1 MNYDTI
7 FPPQRAEREKK
18 SGVACTSVDRKI
30 PNLCKKSHHHHHFG
44 GGMGSRTWCSLLL
57 THELIVIYGQTMVKR
72 KTHTHGERRLLKHR
86 IHSQK
91 GWKRNQKKLCS
102 LINHTVLGTR

>member
-1 MNYDTI
+1 MSDYDTI

-57 THELIVIYGQTMVKR
+57 THELIVIYGQTLYHVEEERNTRMLGYVCMCVQEV
-72 KTHTHGERRLLKHR
+72 TFALHTH
-86 IHSQK
+86 
-91 GWKRNQKKLCS
+91 
-102 LINHTVLGTR
+102 VLTNVT

>member
-1 MNYDTI
+1 MLNYDTI

-91 GWKRNQKKLCS
+91 G
-102 LINHTVLGTR
+102 